1 MNTTKKFIN
10 LYYRKKEQLLQDFES
25 DVLHDKIYR
34 FGSYL
39 FIIFGLVL
47 FIVPRLSITNDALN
61 VFSYISYVF
70 LTIFSIAVIIE
81 YSVFI
86 IKYYQKTWLKIL
98 GIFLGAFAYKVAVIH
113 TDHIINNF
121 TGIDP
126 SFFPSAATVLITLSL
141 IYIWLLISIL
151 IILILILISALILN
165 ILSLL
170 TSINKKLNFFH
181 FLKLTGRLIG
191 LFAIAMI
198 LESSIKKFNDKES
211 LVESLSQNI
220 IITTEYF
227 AKSRCKELD
236 DNSGELYAE
245 LPRGMVSVYNPTTQK
260 FRVDKCK
267 INP

>member
-1 MNTTKKFIN
+1 MNITQKLKN
-10 LYYRKKEQLLQDFES
+10 LYVRKKEQILQDFES

-39 FIIFGLVL
+39 LVIFGLIL
-47 FIVPRLSITNDALN
+47 FIVPTLLITNDAHSAI
-61 VFSYISYVF
+61 SYIQYF
-70 LTIFSIAVIIE
+70 LLTIFSIAVIIE

-86 IKYYQKTWLKIL
+86 IKYYHKTWLKIL
-98 GIFLGAFAYKVAVIH
+98 GIVVGAFAYKVAVIH

-126 SFFPSAATVLITLSL
+126 SFLPSAATVLITLSL

-151 IILILILISALILN
+151 IVSILIIVSALILN
-165 ILSLL
+165 ILSLSR
-170 TSINKKLNFFH
+170 TIDRKFNFFM
-181 FLKLTGRLIG
+181 FFKFAGKLIG
-191 LFAIAMI
+191 LFAIAFI
-198 LESSIKKFNDKES
+198 LEFSIKKFNDKES

-227 AKSRCKELD
+227 EKSRCKAPD
-236 DNSGELYAE
+236 DNSEELYAE
-245 LPRGMVSVYNPTTQK
+245 LPRGMVSIYNPTTQK

-267 INP
+267 IYP